1 MSTTNELPACDC
13 LNDCGDDRN
22 VRDGGAVGCQTYMNH
37 QAHKTQMAKQM
48 AIDPRWADIDFDKVN
63 AELRG
68 MRDQIALLRSYIDR
82 TQPVVADAD
91 GYVQPQA
98 QGEAVDYNYQAT
110 FYAIAEA
117 AKPSANGLAISVK
130 KFWES
135 YRAATHPQASE
146 PAWRPIETA
155 PKDSSRIL
163 VYLPTSNRP
172 VQEVWW
178 AIPYEGSTDGWWSTP
193 QGPTGRGYVILPES
207 PTHWQPLPAAPE
219 VTNG

>member
-1 MSTTNELPACDC
+1 MNSTEQNLKDYSRLMESHIAVLQENARLREALEPFA
-13 LNDCGDDRN
+13 
-22 VRDGGAVGCQTYMNH
+22 RDAVGIH
-37 QAHKTQMAKQM
+37 PDWSDERRRASLTQEKPLTVGDFRKAREALAAAK
-48 AIDPRWADIDFDKVN
+48 A
-63 AELRG
+63 
-68 MRDQIALLRSYIDR
+68 
-82 TQPVVADAD
+82 
-91 GYVQPQA
+91 VQPQA
-98 QGEAVDYNYQAT
+98 QASYCERWYGSGDERGWWIVRGGLVKREHVAFLGESVAPEEVSKVV
-110 FYAIAEA
+110 A
-117 AKPSANGLAISVK
+117 ALNAH
-130 KFWES
+130 
-135 YRAATHPQASE
+135 HPKASE
-146 PAWRPIETA
+146 PGWMPIESA